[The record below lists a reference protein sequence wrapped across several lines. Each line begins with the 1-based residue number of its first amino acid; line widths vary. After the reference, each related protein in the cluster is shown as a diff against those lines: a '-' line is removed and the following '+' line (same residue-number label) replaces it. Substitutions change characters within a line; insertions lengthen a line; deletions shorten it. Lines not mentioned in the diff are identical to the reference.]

1 MLQWK
6 CHWCRFFF
14 FSDKES
20 VLCEKQHGHYLSKC
34 KQQTNDLL
42 NKCEKLNQKI
52 QQLKPR
58 FDRCEQL
65 LSDDMEV
72 YESVGIFFWGGGGQ
86 FISFCFDT
94 YLLDIITKHF

>member
-1 MLQWK
+1 MKVSLMLV
-6 CHWCRFFF
+6 F

-20 VLCEKQHGHYLSKC
+20 ILCEEQHGHYLSKC
-34 KQQTNDLL
+34 KQQTNDLV

-65 LSDDMEV
+65 LSEDMEV
-72 YESVGIFFWGGGGQ
+72 YESVSIFFFGLIYK
-86 FISFCFDT
+86 FLF
-94 YLLDIITKHF
+94 

>member
-1 MLQWK
+1 MLTMK
-6 CHWCRFFF
+6 VSLMLGF

-20 VLCEKQHGHYLSKC
+20 ILCEKQHGHYLSKC
-34 KQQTNDLL
+34 KQQTNDLVHQ
-42 NKCEKLNQKI
+42 CEKLNQKI

-72 YESVGIFFWGGGGQ
+72 YESVSIFFFGLIHK
-86 FISFCFDT
+86 FLF
-94 YLLDIITKHF
+94 